1 MLFKETK
8 KLLIIIIITIMIN
21 SGGSRNI
28 DRARDLNLIK
38 LIEKNIIMGKYK
50 SGVKSQKIELL
61 FATRF

>member
-8 KLLIIIIITIMIN
+8 KLLIIIITIMIN

-28 DRARDLNLIK
+28 DRTRDLNLIK